1 MTCPQCGSAIEQGAR
16 FCGVCGHRVEASAA
30 APARVKETAPR
41 GGARTPLRPATPIPD
56 PATAAPP
63 PPPTASQPSSPARP
77 ASPSAASSS
86 RTLTSPEKPRAAQS
100 GSNRKV
106 SEKLSEIAIVPA
118 AGGDDPYIGTTLNGR
133 FTVEKKLGE
142 GGFGAVYNGVQL
154 LTGRKVA
161 IKLLHPEMT
170 RDQNV
175 VARFRREGQVLCSLR
190 DAHTI
195 TTYDFD
201 QTADGTLFIAME
213 LLEGRSLHDVF
224 HDEAPIAWQRM
235 LKIMS
240 EMCSSLEEAH
250 TLGIV
255 HRDLKPENIYLEH
268 RPGNPEFVKI
278 LDFGIAKVMRGD
290 GGGIGGDMSPQLTAT
305 GQTLGTLEYMSPEQ
319 LMGKPLDG
327 RSDIYGL
334 GVVAFEMLT
343 GRLPFPDAVGPAALI
358 SAQLKKT
365 PPTPSKINTRGS
377 MPPEVD
383 SLILKMLAKDKNQRF
398 RDAAELRSATEDVL
412 STLGRPSSSRAASS
426 PSSPAPSS
434 GSGRTPSSPPP
445 ASSSRAQPPS
455 QPPPSGPGAAERQA
469 RSSWVVPSHAPH
481 ATSSGPVMSGGGAL
495 GSTPGPHAPGNE
507 RPGQV
512 PHEINMSPAVIT
524 ARSAAPPPA
533 VTRGQMPVAPVASAP
548 PVTAGIVSPG
558 HTDPPW
564 AGHRP
569 VGSSISPG
577 SPGRPRASAGPASA
591 VERERDPAPIARP
604 GAGSTPWMWIAVA
617 AILFLAIVI
626 GGILALR

>member
-1 MTCPQCGSAIEQGAR
+1 MVRAMTCPHCGASIEQAAR
-16 FCGVCGHRVEASAA
+16 FCGVCGHRVEPAA
-30 APARVKETAPR
+30 PAPARVKETAPR
-41 GGARTPLRPATPIPD
+41 GGARAPVRPATPIPD
-56 PATAAPP
+56 PA
-63 PPPTASQPSSPARP
+63 
-77 ASPSAASSS
+77 AASKSS
-86 RTLTSPEKPRAAQS
+86 RSVTSPEKPRAASAGES
-100 GSNRKV
+100 GSRPGRKV
-106 SEKLSEIAIVPA
+106 SEKLSEIAMVPA
-118 AGGDDPYIGTTLNGR
+118 AGAGDDPYIGTTLNGR
-133 FTVEKKLGE
+133 FTIEKKLGE

-213 LLEGRSLHDVF
+213 LLEGRSLHDIF

-240 EMCSSLEEAH
+240 QMCSSLEEAH

-290 GGGIGGDMSPQLTAT
+290 GSSGIGGDMSPQLTAT

-358 SAQLKKT
+358 SAQLKKI
-365 PPTPSKINTRGS
+365 PPTPSQIKTRGGV
-377 MPPEVD
+377 PPEVD
-383 SLILKMLAKDKNQRF
+383 RLILKMLAKDKNQRF
-398 RDAAELRSATEDVL
+398 RDAAELRTAVEDIL
-412 STLGRPSSSRAASS
+412 SDAGRPSSVRAASS
-426 PSSPAPSS
+426 PSSA
-434 GSGRTPSSPPP
+434 GPSSPSPSP
-445 ASSSRAQPPS
+445 SRAQSSSPS
-455 QPPPSGPGAAERQA
+455 PPPSGQGAAERQA
-469 RSSWVVPSHAPH
+469 RSSWVVPSHPPQQPP
-481 ATSSGPVMSGGGAL
+481 SSGPVMSGGAL
-495 GSTPGPHAPGNE
+495 GHARGQEAPQ
-507 RPGQV
+507 RPGQAGQ
-512 PHEINMSPAVIT
+512 PMSMSPLVIT
-524 ARSAAPPPA
+524 ARSASPPPA
-533 VTRGQMPVAPVASAP
+533 PTRGPMQAVHGSAG
-548 PVTAGIVSPG
+548 VVSPG

-569 VGSSISPG
+569 AGSSVSPG
-577 SPGRPRASAGPASA
+577 APARPRASAGPAGA
-591 VERERDPAPIARP
+591 VERDPVPVPRP
-604 GAGSTPWMWIAVA
+604 AAGPTPWMWIAVA

-626 GGILALR
+626 GGVLALR

>member
-1 MTCPQCGSAIEQGAR
+1 MTCPRCGNSLEKGAR
-16 FCGVCGHRVEASAA
+16 FCGVCGHRIDATPPPSRTADPPASRS
-30 APARVKETAPR
+30 PA
-41 GGARTPLRPATPIPD
+41 RPATPIPGE
-56 PATAAPP
+56 
-63 PPPTASQPSSPARP
+63 PSG
-77 ASPSAASSS
+77 
-86 RTLTSPEKPRAAQS
+86 PRAATSQ
-100 GSNRKV
+100 GKGRAAADK
-106 SEKLSEIAIVPA
+106 KLSDIAIIPSNQPV
-118 AGGDDPYIGTTLNGR
+118 GDDPYIGTTLSGR

-142 GGFGAVYNGVQL
+142 GGFGAVYNGIQL

-235 LKIMS
+235 LKVMS

-255 HRDLKPENIYLEH
+255 HRDLKPENIYLEN

-290 GGGIGGDMSPQLTAT
+290 ASGLGGDMSPQLTAT

-365 PPTPSKINTRGS
+365 PPVASQINPGGNI
-377 MPPEVD
+377 PPVVD
-383 SLILKMLAKDKNQRF
+383 KLILKMLAKDKNQRF
-398 RDAAELRSATEDVL
+398 RDVGELRREIEEIL
-412 STLGRPSSSRAASS
+412 SGAGRSSSGRAGS
-426 PSSPAPSS
+426 SS
-434 GSGRTPSSPPP
+434 GAEPRGQSSSSSKARPP
-445 ASSSRAQPPS
+445 ATSDQAP
-455 QPPPSGPGAAERQA
+455 ERQA
-469 RSSWVVPSHAPH
+469 RSSWATPSRPPPASAAGPVFGGPSV
-481 ATSSGPVMSGGGAL
+481 SSGPEQQL
-495 GSTPGPHAPGNE
+495 TPA
-507 RPGQV
+507 
-512 PHEINMSPAVIT
+512 AVIT
-524 ARSAAPPPA
+524 ARSASPPPA
-533 VTRGQMPVAPVASAP
+533 QTRGPVQA
-548 PVTAGIVSPG
+548 AGVVSPG

-564 AGHRP
+564 AGGARP
-569 VGSSISPG
+569 AGSSVQPG
-577 SPGRPRASAGPASA
+577 SPGTQGRPRASAGPQAA
-591 VERERDPAPIARP
+591 APREQLHAHARAHEHEHEHLHDHHHHQRRRS
-604 GAGSTPWMWIAVA
+604 GSGSTPWMWITVA

-626 GGILALR
+626 GGFLATR